1 MFRMTRWLFLALTP
15 WLCLPASSPDEHRE
29 RLRKTMHLLE
39 KDDENLG
46 KLLFL
51 RRREVREYDGDGKLK
66 SKRSVTSRRE
76 PYEELVVS
84 RVIAR
89 NDQPLTAEELKQQEE
104 SIKAGVASFRAAQAK
119 QKDNKTSSGKKDGE
133 DLFRD
138 IPEAFDFKLVG
149 TEKKLGHEA
158 LVYEFTPRKGYSP
171 RSFKL
176 KFLEKTKGTAWVDKA
191 TSQLI
196 YAEAEVYE
204 TVNVGLGLIGR
215 MTKGTQFRLQRNEV
229 APGIWAVESQHFKF
243 DARFMLVKTFR
254 QEVDERRS
262 EFRQRPRVETSAA
275 NGAAQ

>member
-1 MFRMTRWLFLALTP
+1 MTRWLFLALTP
-15 WLCLPASSPDEHRE
+15 LLCLPASSQDEHRE

-46 KLLFL
+46 ELLFL
-51 RRREVREYDGDGKLK
+51 RRREVREYDADGKLK

-76 PYEELVVS
+76 PYEELVVG

-119 QKDNKTSSGKKDGE
+119 QKDKKPSSGKKDGE
-133 DLFRD
+133 NLFRD

-196 YAEAEVYE
+196 YADAEVYE

-262 EFRQRPRVETSAA
+262 EFRQRPRVETSA
-275 NGAAQ
+275 GKRAAQ